1 MSVYQFSFMPYLEF
15 TSRVIWVEI
24 LVVKISL
31 VHRLAL
37 QIIFRLSGLQ
47 PFRVLVRVSAIIFPK
62 NISGYKLKP
71 VLLGLNFSLAC

>member
-15 TSRVIWVEI
+15 TSRVIGVKI

-37 QIIFRLSGLQ
+37 QIILRLSSLQ
-47 PFRVLVRVSAIIFPK
+47 SFRVLVRVPAIIFPK
-62 NISGYKLKP
+62 NI
-71 VLLGLNFSLAC
+71 LG